1 MRNRFNNEDY
11 NNSDYTLSYIQGYF
25 HGKNSKNFSSMKEA
39 EDNGRLLARNFE
51 CPDKSQYRE
60 DFYKGYMDA
69 VKEFNLMGDRKMGL
83 TTAEEDL
90 IIGTNTLKTLGAST
104 KLCQI
109 FREYY
114 YNKDFLEELKE
125 RYIPKDKEY
134 GSKYFYNKLGVP
146 NDPYY
151 FPIYHSLITLLM
163 NRAWKLYDYDE
174 DWE

>member
-1 MRNRFNNEDY
+1 METRFNGIDY
-11 NNSDYTLSYIQGYF
+11 DNPNITLSYVQGYF
-25 HGKNSKNFSSMKEA
+25 TGKKDRVLSSKKEA
-39 EDNGRLLARNFE
+39 EDRGQLLARQFD

-83 TTAEEDL
+83 ITAEEDL

-163 NRAWKLYDYDE
+163 NRAWKLYE
-174 DWE
+174 GDWE